1 LFDNIPETPPGSGKD
16 SPMHLLFFMR
26 YKPQLR
32 RTKAELIS
40 RIEESIAAVCGNSG
54 GNVRQGKRVLSVF
67 FDENTFAVRLDILTV
82 FEEILRTLKKA
93 ASDLYGYSLV
103 FGPETEE
110 HERLCRLLA
119 AEGGG
124 IWFGKQAQK
133 DMSPYLYFEK
143 TKPVKSALGGDYV
156 RFKGIKTFEDSEN
169 GDSDNAFPF
178 RETILRALRQG
189 GRRNAVILG
198 PPFCGKRDGALRFS
212 GELLSKTDGS
222 RIPVLVFHFG
232 SGGSG
237 LCPLSDAW
245 SPDIRSFVQEPAPEK
260 NIEELDRL
268 AEYLFRERL
277 RSEVSDYLRAK
288 GRRFL
293 GLLLEI
299 YTSAAAGRGALVLE
313 NLHKAETAAAEVFVE
328 AYKAFPGR
336 EKLPAYGT
344 ADYSVS
350 GIEETLK
357 FWEGIFPRLI
367 RLNAGDYKAPSL
379 PELPSD
385 LWETAYALELLGR
398 CFPGF
403 LFERLFEEG
412 GRSRVM
418 IARSYSLLLHFNVI
432 DTFLDPRPRITRFVQ
447 RAEAYLGERAE
458 MIRDFV
464 RKRLLDWV
472 AGNKLR
478 PCFRLLEILDGLGGL
493 ENSGNARSRG
503 TAAPAPQETENPDDL
518 ILKSISADLTSG
530 TGGSLR
536 RALSEGRLEKIAG
549 KERSETLAYITETE
563 RALLYGTEAEIRNAF
578 AVPPPEPYIS
588 YKARTLLNLTSFHLG
603 IRDAASALETV
614 KEAIFLSQGKPW
626 MGLARAYRLFSLVNL
641 TKRQVAETI
650 DYAGFSVENA
660 EKTGNFDEL
669 GVALYYN
676 AAVQFLYGNI
686 SQAERLV
693 RETGSQA
700 ERTGRPE
707 WADRA
712 RFLMGKLRFETGRYR
727 EALDIFES
735 LRKESGTVSSAKE
748 RLFAAWAYRVKV
760 YSQSPL
766 IQKPGDGG
774 PDSDFFEI
782 EASYLSG
789 NYRRTVELC
798 SHFSAPAE
806 QFVFTEQPDWRSGFA
821 QCELLLLHPSEFWNR
836 VILVY
841 HSLALCR
848 LSSAGAG
855 EAVRNMQRIFREEGL
870 SDMDPNGAFYHY
882 AFYRILE
889 DSGAPQVD
897 MNTAVSMAFKRL
909 QRRASRIDDMETRH
923 NFLSLPRWNNALSL
937 AARDY
942 KLI

>member
-1 LFDNIPETPPGSGKD
+1 MMKGVSVKD
-16 SPMHLLFFMR
+16 GTMQLLFFMR
-26 YKPQLR
+26 YKSQLR
-32 RTKAELIS
+32 RTKTELIS
-40 RIEESIAAVCGNSG
+40 RLEESIAAVCGNSG
-54 GNVRQGKRVLSVF
+54 GNVKQGRRVLSVF
-67 FDENTFAVRLDILTV
+67 FDENTLAARLDILTA
-82 FEEILRTLKKA
+82 FEGILQILKKA

-110 HERLCRLLA
+110 DGYERLGRLLA

-124 IWFGKQAQK
+124 IWFGKRAQK
-133 DMSPYLYFEK
+133 DMSPYVYFEK
-143 TKPVKSALGGDYV
+143 TKPVKNALDGDYI
-156 RFKGIKTFEDSEN
+156 RFKGVRTFEDSE
-169 GDSDNAFPF
+169 DSDSDYAFPF

-189 GRRNAVILG
+189 GRRNAMILG
-198 PPFCGKRDGALRFS
+198 PPFCGKRDGVLHFS
-212 GELLSKTDGS
+212 GELLSKRDGGK
-222 RIPVLVFHFG
+222 IPALIFRFG

-237 LCPLSDAW
+237 LCPISDAW
-245 SPDIRSFVQEPAPEK
+245 SQDVRSFVQELGPK
-260 NIEELDRL
+260 KTVEELDSL

-277 RSEVSDYLRAK
+277 KGEVPDYVRAK

-293 GLLLEI
+293 GLLLES
-299 YTSAAAGRGALVLE
+299 YVSAAKSLQPVLILE
-313 NLHKAETAAAEVFVE
+313 NLHKAEAAAAEVFTE
-328 AYKAFPGR
+328 TYKAFPGR
-336 EKLPAYGT
+336 EKLSAYGT
-344 ADYSVS
+344 AAGNVS

-367 RLNAGDYKAPSL
+367 RLNAGDYKAPPL

-403 LFERLFEEG
+403 LFEQLFEEG
-412 GRSRVM
+412 GKSRVM
-418 IARSYSLLLHFNVI
+418 ITRAYSLLLHFTVI
-432 DTFLDPRPRITRFVQ
+432 DTPLDPHPRIARFTQ

-458 MIRDFV
+458 MVRDFV
-464 RKRLLDWV
+464 RERLLGWV
-472 AGNKLR
+472 GGNKIR

-493 ENSGNARSRG
+493 KSGTGKSSVK
-503 TAAPAPQETENPDDL
+503 ETENLDDL
-518 ILKSISADLTSG
+518 ILKSISADLVSG
-530 TGGSLR
+530 TGGSLH
-536 RALSEGRLEKIAG
+536 RALSEGRFEKIAG
-549 KERSETLAYITETE
+549 KERKETLAYIAETE
-563 RALLYGTEAEIRNAF
+563 RALLYGTEEEIRDAF
-578 AVPPPEPYIS
+578 AAPPPEPYAS
-588 YKARTLLNLTSFHLG
+588 YKVRVLLNLTSFHLG

-614 KEAIFLSQGKPW
+614 KEAILLSQNKPW

-641 TKRQVAETI
+641 AKQQVTETI

-676 AAVQFLYGNI
+676 AAAQFLYGNI
-686 SQAERLV
+686 SRAERLV
-693 RETGSQA
+693 LETGSQA
-700 ERTGRPE
+700 EHTGRPE

-735 LRKESGTVSSAKE
+735 LRKESGAASSAKE
-748 RLFAAWAYRVKV
+748 RLLAAWAYRAKV

-766 IQKPGDGG
+766 IQKPDDGG
-774 PDSDFFEI
+774 PDADFFEI

-789 NYRRTVELC
+789 NFRRTAELC
-798 SHFSAPAE
+798 SRFSAPAE
-806 QFVFTEQPDWRSGFA
+806 QFIFTEQPDWRSGFA
-821 QCELLLLHPSEFWNR
+821 QCELLLLPPSEFWTR
-836 VILVY
+836 AILVY

-848 LSSAGAG
+848 LSSTGAA
-855 EAVRNMQRIFREEGL
+855 EAVRNMQRILREEGL

-897 MNTAVSMAFKRL
+897 MNTAVSIAFKRL

>member
-1 LFDNIPETPPGSGKD
+1 
-16 SPMHLLFFMR
+16 
-26 YKPQLR
+26 
-32 RTKAELIS
+32 
-40 RIEESIAAVCGNSG
+40 
-54 GNVRQGKRVLSVF
+54 
-67 FDENTFAVRLDILTV
+67 
-82 FEEILRTLKKA
+82 
-93 ASDLYGYSLV
+93 
-103 FGPETEE
+103 
-110 HERLCRLLA
+110 
-119 AEGGG
+119 
-124 IWFGKQAQK
+124 
-133 DMSPYLYFEK
+133 
-143 TKPVKSALGGDYV
+143 V
-156 RFKGIKTFEDSEN
+156 RFKGIRTFEDPKD
-169 GDSDNAFPF
+169 GGSDYAFPF

-189 GRRNAVILG
+189 GRRNAMILG
-198 PPFCGKRDGALRFS
+198 PPFCGKRDGVLRFS
-212 GELLSKTDGS
+212 GELLSKTEGG
-222 RIPVLVFHFG
+222 RMPVLVFRFG

-245 SPDIRSFVQEPAPEK
+245 SPDLRSFVQELAPK
-260 NIEELDRL
+260 KTSEELDGL
-268 AEYLFRERL
+268 AECFFRERL
-277 RSEVSDYLRAK
+277 RSEVPDYLRAK

-293 GLLLEI
+293 DLLLET
-299 YTSAAAGRGALVLE
+299 YASAAAGRGMLVLE
-313 NLHKAETAAAEVFVE
+313 NLHKAETAAAEVFAE

-344 ADYSVS
+344 AADGSS

-367 RLNAGDYKAPSL
+367 RLNAAGYKAPSL
-379 PELPSD
+379 PELSSD

-403 LFERLFEEG
+403 LFQQLFEEG
-412 GRSRVM
+412 GKSRVM
-418 IARSYSLLLHFNVI
+418 IARSYSLLLHFTVI
-432 DTFLDPRPRITRFVQ
+432 DTFLDPRPRISRFAQ

-458 MIRDFV
+458 TVRDFV

-478 PCFRLLEILDGLGGL
+478 PCFRLLEILDGLGGF
-493 ENSGNARSRG
+493 ENSGNARGRG
-503 TAAPAPQETENPDDL
+503 AGKSNAKETENLDDL
-518 ILKSISADLTSG
+518 VLKSISADLVSG
-530 TGGSLR
+530 TDGGLR
-536 RALSEGRLEKIAG
+536 RALSEGKLEKIAG
-549 KERSETLAYITETE
+549 KERKETLAYITETE
-563 RALLYGTEAEIRNAF
+563 RSLLYGTEAEIRGAF
-578 AVPPPEPYIS
+578 AAPPPES
-588 YKARTLLNLTSFHLG
+588 YASYRVRTLLNLTSFHLG

-614 KEAIFLSQGKPW
+614 KEAILLSQNKPW

-641 TKRQVAETI
+641 ARQQVAETI
-650 DYAGFSVENA
+650 DYAGFSVESA
-660 EKTGNFDEL
+660 EKTGNLDEL

-676 AAVQFLYGNI
+676 AAAQFLYGNI
-686 SQAERLV
+686 SRAERLV
-693 RETGSQA
+693 LETGRQA

-748 RLFAAWAYRVKV
+748 RLFAAWAYRAKV

-766 IQKPGDGG
+766 IQKPGGGG
-774 PDSDFFEI
+774 PDPDFFEI
-782 EASYLSG
+782 EASYLSE
-789 NYRRTVELC
+789 NYRRTAELC
-798 SHFSAPAE
+798 SRFSAPAE
-806 QFVFTEQPDWRSGFA
+806 QFIFTEQPDWRSGFA

-836 VILVY
+836 MILVY

-855 EAVRNMQRIFREEGL
+855 EAVRNMQRILREEGL

-897 MNTAVSMAFKRL
+897 MNTAVSIAFKRL